1 MKNNEC
7 GYEYG
12 KFRRFSRINETVT
25 GRRQR
30 MDYHRHNPRDK
41 MLSDWMVGFSKKSV
55 ASLICLGFVH
65 SSKMS
70 SNRKLSF

>member
-1 MKNNEC
+1 MRQLLVEDKEWITIDIIRGIRC
-7 GYEYG
+7 YG
-12 KFRRFSRINETVT
+12 
-25 GRRQR
+25 
-30 MDYHRHNPRDK
+30 
-41 MLSDWMVGFSKKSV
+41 SDWMAGFSKKSV